1 LRAEWLYITFSHM
14 LTTEQI
20 NNIHR
25 LHFAQHWSVR
35 KIARHLHIG
44 RRTIAQ
50 YLLTPARTPAR
61 RQRSSKPD
69 PFKATIAELLEQDA
83 EASAVV
89 IAQRLRPLGFQG
101 GLSILKEYLRSVR
114 VSTPAKR
121 AYVRM
126 EPGPGERFEIDW
138 GHFGVLSYQGYARKL
153 YAFCLVECHS
163 RKLYVEFTH
172 SQSFETFVR
181 CHIHAFHYLGGV
193 ARELW
198 YDNLATAVAEHDG
211 NLVRF
216 HPRFLAFAREYSFL
230 PRACHVRA
238 AWEKGKIERS
248 IAYLRQSFWPL
259 RSFAD
264 LADVNLQVHKWLEEV
279 GDRRRHR
286 ETNQTPQERFQPE
299 ALRAVP
305 AITPDY
311 RDVAQAW
318 VHKDLRLCFDGNRYC
333 VPPRYVGRQLT
344 IKADSSSV
352 TIYDQH
358 QEIVA
363 YARCWQRGQV
373 VGGER
378 FQKELLAQ
386 LAAAQ
391 RSAAQQRL
399 VALLGPGCESY
410 LRRLADTDRS
420 LARQVREL
428 LALVRDYGPD
438 AVSTALGKAH
448 AAGAFGADYIA
459 NLLRQQQTRRE
470 IQPPLRFQDPQLNQL
485 ATDPLSLLD
494 YDRFILRSK
503 KDSDDPTATETGTTE
518 SDHPES
524 PSGTDVD

>member
-1 LRAEWLYITFSHM
+1 M
-14 LTTEQI
+14 LTTQQI
-20 NNIHR
+20 NTIHR
-25 LHFAQHWSVR
+25 LRFAEHWSLR

-50 YLLTPARTPAR
+50 YLATPARAAAR
-61 RQRSSKPD
+61 RQRASKLD
-69 PFKATIAELLEQDA
+69 PFKPAIRELLEQDP

-89 IAQRLRPLGFQG
+89 ISQRLRPLGFNG
-101 GLSILKEYLRSVR
+101 GLSILKEYLQRVR
-114 VSTPAKR
+114 LPNQNQR

-126 EPGPGERFEIDW
+126 EPAAGERFEIDW
-138 GHFGVLSYQGYARKL
+138 GHFGALSYQRHVRKL

-248 IAYLRQSFWPL
+248 ISYLRQNFWRL
-259 RSFAD
+259 RGFTD
-264 LADVNLQVHKWLEEV
+264 LADVNLQVRQWLEEV
-279 GDRRRHR
+279 AHQRRHR
-286 ETNQTPQERFQPE
+286 ETNQTPQQRFQAE
-299 ALRAVP
+299 ALRPLP

-311 RDVAQAW
+311 RDVEEAL

-333 VPPRYVGRQLT
+333 VAPRYIGHHLT
-344 IKADSSSV
+344 IKADSASV
-352 TIYDQH
+352 TIYDQ
-358 QEIVA
+358 QKEIVS
-363 YARCWQRGQV
+363 YPRCWQRGQV
-373 VGGER
+373 IGAER
-378 FQKELLAQ
+378 YQKELLAQ

-399 VALLGPGCESY
+399 VALLGPTCEPY

-428 LALVRDYGPD
+428 LALIREYGP
-438 AVSTALGKAH
+438 ATVAAALNQAH

-459 NLLRQQQTRRE
+459 NILRQQQTPRPL
-470 IQPPLRFQDPQLNQL
+470 QPPLRFQDPQLNEL

-494 YDRFILRSK
+494 YDRFILNSK
-503 KDSDDPTATETGTTE
+503 KDHDDPTTTETGTTE
-518 SDHPES
+518 PENDEP
-524 PSGTDVD
+524 PSGSDVG

>member
-1 LRAEWLYITFSHM
+1 M
-14 LTTEQI
+14 LSAEQI
-20 NNIHR
+20 NTLHR
-25 LHFAQHWSVR
+25 LHFAEQWSIR
-35 KIARHLHIG
+35 KIARHLHLG

-50 YLLTPARTPAR
+50 YLATPARTAAR
-61 RQRSSKPD
+61 RQRASKLD

-89 IAQRLRPLGFQG
+89 IAQRLRPLGFDG
-101 GLSILKEYLRSVR
+101 GLSILKEYLQSLRG
-114 VSTPAKR
+114 TWKAKR

-138 GHFGVLSYQGYARKL
+138 GHFGTLSYQGHVRKL

-181 CHIHAFHYLGGV
+181 CHIHAFQYLHGV

-216 HPRFLAFAREYSFL
+216 HPRFLGFSREYSFL

-238 AWEKGKIERS
+238 AWEKGKVERS

-259 RSFAD
+259 RSFTD
-264 LADVNLQVHKWLEEV
+264 LADVNLQVRKWLEEV
-279 GDRRRHR
+279 ADQRRHR
-286 ETNQTPQERFQPE
+286 ETNQTPKERFQPE

-305 AITPDY
+305 VITPDY
-311 RDVAQAW
+311 RDLAEAL

-333 VPPRYVGRQLT
+333 VPPRYIGRHLT
-344 IKADSSSV
+344 IKADSSAL

-358 QEIVA
+358 QEIVS

-391 RSAAQQRL
+391 RSADQQRL
-399 VALLGPGCESY
+399 LALLGPACESY

-428 LALVRDYGPD
+428 LALIREYGPE
-438 AVSTALGKAH
+438 AVALAVGKAH
-448 AAGAFGADYIA
+448 AAGAFGADYVA
-459 NLLRQQQTRRE
+459 NILRQQQTRRE
-470 IQPPLRFQDPQLNQL
+470 IQPPLRFHDPRLNEL
-485 ATDPLSLLD
+485 VTDPLSLLD

-503 KDSDDPTATETGTTE
+503 KDSDDAIATETGATE
-518 SDHPES
+518 PDHHEPSSGSDV
-524 PSGTDVD
+524 G

>member
-1 LRAEWLYITFSHM
+1 M
-14 LTTEQI
+14 LTAEQI
-20 NNIHR
+20 NTIHR
-25 LHFAQHWSVR
+25 LHFAEHWSMR
-35 KIARHLHIG
+35 KIARHLHLG

-50 YLLTPARTPAR
+50 YLAKPARTAAP
-61 RQRSSKPD
+61 RQRASKLD

-89 IAQRLRPLGFQG
+89 IAQRLRALGFGG
-101 GLSILKEYLRSVR
+101 GLSILKEHLHSVR
-114 VSTPAKR
+114 PNTQAKR

-138 GHFGVLSYQGYARKL
+138 GHFGVLTYQGHARKL

-248 IAYLRQSFWPL
+248 VGYLRQSFWPL
-259 RSFAD
+259 RTFTD
-264 LADVNLQVHKWLEEV
+264 LVDVNLQVRQWLEQV
-279 GDRRRHR
+279 ANQRRHR

-311 RDVAQAW
+311 RDVAEAL
-318 VHKDLRLCFDGNRYC
+318 VHKDLRVSFDGNRYC
-333 VPPRYVGRQLT
+333 VPPRYLGRQLT
-344 IKADSSSV
+344 IKADSSSI

-358 QEIVA
+358 QEIVS
-363 YARCWQRGQV
+363 YSRCWQPGQTL
-373 VGGER
+373 GGER
-378 FQKELLAQ
+378 FQKELFAQ

-399 VALLGPGCESY
+399 VALLGPACELY

-428 LALVRDYGPD
+428 LALVREYGPD
-438 AVSTALGKAH
+438 AVAAALSKAH

-459 NLLRQQQTRRE
+459 NILRQQQTCRE
-470 IQPPLRFQDPQLNQL
+470 LQPPLRFQDPLLNEL

-494 YDRFILRSK
+494 YDSFILRSK
-503 KDSDDPTATETGTTE
+503 KDFDDPTTTETGATE
-518 SDHPES
+518 PDNHEP
-524 PSGTDVD
+524 PSGSDVG